1 MGETD
6 LLRELHDAYVWKVN
20 AAVAEDRMDLV
31 WEFVEKYTD
40 EALQLMAPPESR
52 GCDRPRLRH
61 LRRRRLRRT
70 MPARRRWFSWRRRS
84 GTRGG

>member
-52 GCDRPRLRH
+52 GCDRPDCAICAEGGSSAP
-61 LRRRRLRRT
+61 